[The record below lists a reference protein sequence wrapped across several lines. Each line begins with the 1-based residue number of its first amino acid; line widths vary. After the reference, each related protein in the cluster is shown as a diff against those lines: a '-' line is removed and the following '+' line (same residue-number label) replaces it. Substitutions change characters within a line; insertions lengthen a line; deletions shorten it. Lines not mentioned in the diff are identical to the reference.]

1 MRLLPPSSRS
11 FHSATYDIRQDVSQ
25 LRQEIDRLRE
35 QLDRQSAQINEQVN
49 QLSSDIA
56 VHDAHMKLYGDVFFR
71 QEDET
76 PHETRKRFSMHFQK
90 PMNPSEPSS
99 SATVN
104 CFINWKSSARN
115 IIWITGFGLAV

>member
-56 VHDAHMKLYGDVFFR
+56 
-71 QEDET
+71 
-76 PHETRKRFSMHFQK
+76 
-90 PMNPSEPSS
+90 EPSS